1 MKPATA
7 IGIAAGLGA
16 LLVAGLM
23 EGVSPTMLINIPA
36 IVIVIV
42 GTACATLASVGMEAM
57 RNVPALYRMAF
68 SPPDFDVRGR
78 VDLIVALAEQ
88 ARREG
93 LLALDSRLDEID
105 DPFTRKGLQLVVD
118 GTDPELVREILET
131 EIDAMRARHDVGA
144 VTFEKA
150 GGYAPTLGILGAV
163 MGLIHVLQNLA
174 DPAGLGPSISVAFVA
189 TLLGVG
195 MANVVLLPV
204 ASRLRALSNAEAEL
218 RTLTLEGIL
227 AVQAGDN
234 PRIVGDKLI
243 AYVPPAERDVDAADA
258 ASGDAAD
265 RRAGAARPAAE
276 AA

>member
-7 IGIAAGLGA
+7 IGIVAGLGA
-16 LLVAGLM
+16 LLLAGLM

-36 IVIVIV
+36 IVIVLV
-42 GTACATLASVGMEAM
+42 GTACATFASVGMEAM
-57 RNVPALYRMAF
+57 RNVPALYKLAF
-68 SPPDFDVRGR
+68 SPPDLDVRGR
-78 VDLIVALAEQ
+78 VELIVSLAEQ

-93 LLALDSRLDEID
+93 LLALDAKLDEID

-131 EIDAMRARHDVGA
+131 EIDAMQARHEIGA
-144 VTFEKA
+144 VTFEKG

-174 DPAGLGPSISVAFVA
+174 DPAGLGPAISVAFVA

-204 ASRLRALSNAEAEL
+204 ASRLRALSAAEVEL

-234 PRIVGDKLI
+234 PRVVGDKLMS
-243 AYVPPAERDVDAADA
+243 YVPPAQRDLDEPATAGGAPRAA
-258 ASGDAAD
+258 
-265 RRAGAARPAAE
+265 AGAAAPAAE

>member
-1 MKPATA
+1 MKAATA
-7 IGIAAGLGA
+7 IGIAAGLGG
-16 LLVAGLM
+16 LMLAGMM

-36 IVIVIV
+36 IIIVLV
-42 GTACATLASVGMEAM
+42 GTACATLASVGMDAM
-57 RNVPALYRMAF
+57 KRVPALYKLSF
-68 SPPDFDVRGR
+68 SPPDLDVRGR
-78 VDLIVALAEQ
+78 VELIVSLAEQ

-93 LLALDSRLDEID
+93 LLALDAQLAEID

-131 EIDAMRARHDVGA
+131 EIDAMQARHAVGA
-144 VTFEKA
+144 TTFEKG

-174 DPAGLGPSISVAFVA
+174 DPAGLGPSISVAFIA

-204 ASRLRALSNAEAEL
+204 ASRLKALSTEEVEL

-234 PRIVGDKLI
+234 PRVVADKLFS
-243 AYVPPAERDVDAADA
+243 YVPPAERTASAD
-258 ASGDAAD
+258 D
-265 RRAGAARPAAE
+265 AGASSARPAAGGAPQPAAE